1 MSLFCL
7 DRVRENLM
15 ERVDVFQQ
23 TLLSGHTQIVDE
35 SEMLSVL
42 VQADATTV
50 RNYGHVESILRMSV
64 SQKSVITAS

>member
-7 DRVRENLM
+7 GRVRENLM

-35 SEMLSVL
+35 SEMLRVL

-50 RNYGHVESILRMSV
+50 RNYGHVESILTMSV
-64 SQKSVITAS
+64 YQKRVTTAS